1 MKRFSTVSLL
11 ILLGG
16 FTGAWAQAKKA
27 PAVAKSSAKPSVAKG
42 KIIYTTY
49 CLSCHQADGGG
60 VPNMNPP
67 LVKTS
72 YVLGDK
78 KKLVTI
84 LLKGFNEEVEI
95 NGATYSN
102 PMPAFDFL
110 KDEDIANVLSFVR
123 SSFGNKAAPVT
134 PAEVKK
140 QRDSK

>member
-1 MKRFSTVSLL
+1 MKRLFAVS
-11 ILLGG
+11 ILVFGL
-16 FTGAWAQAKKA
+16 TGARAQAKKA
-27 PAVAKSSAKPSVAKG
+27 PPAAAKPSAKPSVAKG
-42 KIIYTTY
+42 KTVYTTY
-49 CLSCHQADGGG
+49 CLSCHQVDGGG

-67 LVKTS
+67 LVKTA

-78 KKLVTI
+78 KKLVNI
-84 LLKGFNEEVEI
+84 LLKGLNEEVEI

-123 SSFGNKAAPVT
+123 NSFGNKASPVT

-140 QRDSK
+140 QREAAK